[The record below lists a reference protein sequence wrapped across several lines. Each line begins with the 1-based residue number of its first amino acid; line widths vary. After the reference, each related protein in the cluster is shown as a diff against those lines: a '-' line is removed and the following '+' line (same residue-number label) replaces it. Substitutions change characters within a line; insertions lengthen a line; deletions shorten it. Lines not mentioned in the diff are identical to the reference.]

1 MTVHL
6 HSKFNLQVAKTHLV
20 FQEDDV
26 SLALEVHRT
35 DFYDFSAKV
44 DIGCNIRCIIQ
55 NVLIRLSEHGN

>member
-6 HSKFNLQVAKTHLV
+6 HSKFNLQKVKTHLV
-20 FQEDDV
+20 FQEGDV

-35 DFYDFSAKV
+35 NFYDFSAKV
-44 DIGCNIRCIIQ
+44 GFECNIRCIIQ